1 MSKKKSRAYARK
13 RRHRRVRKHIKGTLE
28 RPRLNV
34 FRSSSE
40 IYAQVIDDDAGHT
53 MVSASTIDLEL
64 RAEMKGKR
72 KTEQAQMVGKTLAER
87 AIDKGIKT
95 VVFDRGGYRYIG
107 RVKALANGAR
117 EGGLEF

>member
-1 MSKKKSRAYARK
+1 
-13 RRHRRVRKHIKGTLE
+13 
-28 RPRLNV
+28 
-34 FRSSSE
+34 
-40 IYAQVIDDDAGHT
+40 

-87 AIDKGIKT
+87 AIEKGIKT